1 MRNNYD
7 DVLSVPVARKR
18 AYEHAGKALEI
29 DSEAPLP
36 FSVLAVLQVVDG
48 RHEEALASAER
59 AVALGPSEAEA
70 HAALSLVLTFSSR
83 HTDAV
88 AAVETAARLNPNL
101 PTGDRI
107 VAGLAFLLN
116 DQPERAIDIL
126 ERARAEAPNVDD
138 IHVVLTAA
146 YTLTGRM
153 DAARDAAAEAV
164 RLSPNLC
171 VELYRLNFSYFRS
184 DQDLA
189 KILDALRAGGL
200 PEWPYGFNA
209 GPSDRLTAAEI
220 EHLAFGRTWQ
230 GRLDGGG
237 PALALIKPNGE
248 LVFRTMTQLVT
259 GRAFVSGDMFCER
272 FEALS
277 LGRPVCGPVYRH
289 TNPSGEDDLAYTYV
303 NASKNFHFS
312 PVE

>member
-1 MRNNYD
+1 MRNNHD
-7 DVLSVPVARKR
+7 DVLSTPVARKR
-18 AYEHAGKALEI
+18 AYEHASKALEI

-83 HTDAV
+83 HADAV
-88 AAVETAARLNPNL
+88 AAVQTAVQLNPNL

-116 DQPERAIDIL
+116 DQPERAIEIL
-126 ERARAEAPNVDD
+126 ERARVEAPNVDD
-138 IHVVLTAA
+138 THAMLTAA
-146 YTLTGRM
+146 YTLAGRK
-153 DAARDAAAEAV
+153 DAARGAAAEAV
-164 RLSPNLC
+164 RITPNLC
-171 VELYRLNFSYFRS
+171 VEQYRLIFGNFRS
-184 DQDLA
+184 GQDLA

-200 PEWPYGFNA
+200 PEWPHGFSA
-209 GPSDRLTAAEI
+209 GSRDRLTAAEI
-220 EHLAFGRTWQ
+220 ERLALGRTWQ
-230 GRLDGGG
+230 GRIEGGG
-237 PALALIKPNGE
+237 QALALIKPDGE
-248 LVFRTMTQLVT
+248 LIFRTTTQLVT
-259 GRAFVSGDMFCER
+259 GRAFVSGDMLCER
-272 FEALS
+272 IEALS
-277 LGRPVCGPVYRH
+277 LGRPVCGPVYRR

-303 NASKNFHFS
+303 NASKTFHFS